1 MKTTRQLIL
10 DYLERNHITSAAE
23 ISHTLDMTPAN
34 ARHHLSTLLDQ
45 GVVQVVGQQPMR
57 RRGRPTLLYALTAQ
71 ASQHN
76 LDQLSS
82 ALLAEILSYVP
93 PEIRQDALK
102 QIAVRLQG
110 EEPSKTASL
119 TQRLYQAVNRLN
131 QMRYQSRWEAR
142 AEAPRLILGHCP
154 YAMILPD
161 NPELCLMDAYIIES
175 LLGTSVLQVEKLAK
189 DQRGALFCMFTVQ
202 KT

>member
-10 DYLERNHITSAAE
+10 DYLERNQITSAVE
-23 ISHTLDMTPAN
+23 ISHALDMTPAN

-45 GVVQVVGQQPMR
+45 GVVQVVGQQPKR

-76 LDQLSS
+76 LDQLSH
-82 ALLAEILSYVP
+82 ALLAEILSHLP
-93 PEIRQDALK
+93 PEQRQVSLK
-102 QIAVRLQG
+102 QIAIRLQG
-110 EEPSKTASL
+110 EDSTKPASL
-119 TQRLYQAVNRLN
+119 TQRLYRAVNRLN

-154 YAMILPD
+154 YALILPAH
-161 NPELCLMDAYIIES
+161 PELCLMDAYIIES
-175 LLGTSVLQVEKLAK
+175 LLGTPVVQVEKLAK
-189 DQRGALFCMFTVQ
+189 DQRGALFCMFNIQ
-202 KT
+202 KP